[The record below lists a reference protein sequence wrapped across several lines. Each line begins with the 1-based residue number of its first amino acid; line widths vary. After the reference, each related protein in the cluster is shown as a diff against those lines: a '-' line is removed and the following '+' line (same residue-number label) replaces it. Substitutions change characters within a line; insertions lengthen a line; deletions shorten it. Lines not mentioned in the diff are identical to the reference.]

1 MNIIYYDIT
10 ELYKYDKKTGIQ
22 RVTRA
27 IMNELYNNL
36 PIEEYKVIFV
46 YGDSNLGKY
55 LIVDANKDISVFNLS
70 DELIYPVAGDI
81 FISVDLTYNITQNLI
96 DELAEFKN
104 NGINIFFIIYD
115 LIPIRYPEWFEGTN
129 EWFEGNNYLSL
140 FNYWFENIIKISNG
154 IICISNTV
162 KCDVESWIKE
172 NKIRINTFPKLD
184 FFHLG
189 SDIESSLP
197 SKGYENDSSSL
208 LKYIQNEI
216 SFLVVGTIEPRKGH
230 QIILDVF
237 ESLWAKSININL
249 FFVGKQG
256 WKVDSLINNIIYNK
270 QHNNKLFWL
279 NNISDEYLEKVYEN
293 STALLLL
300 SKEEGFGLPLIEAA
314 NKKLPLI
321 LSNIKVFNEICG
333 KNAYYIDIE
342 NDNLEKK
349 LIEWIDLYRK
359 DLHPKS
365 ENINVLTWNE
375 STIQLLNAI
384 EKIIPNNFKWIEK

>member
-1 MNIIYYDIT
+1 
-10 ELYKYDKKTGIQ
+10 
-22 RVTRA
+22 
-27 IMNELYNNL
+27 MNELYNNL
-36 PIEEYKVIFV
+36 PIEEYKVLFV

-70 DELIYPVAGDI
+70 DKLIYPVVGDI

-96 DELAEFKN
+96 DELTEFKN

-129 EWFEGNNYLSL
+129 EWFEGNDYLSL

-154 IICISNTV
+154 IICISDTV

-237 ESLWAKSININL
+237 ESLWAKGININL

-300 SKEEGFGLPLIEAA
+300 SKVEGFGLPLIEAA

-342 NDNLEKK
+342 NDNLEEK